1 MSSYGYSRYGLR
13 RYRSKRYTG
22 YRRRRYSSYRPTSIK
37 RAIGNSIAAYQQRD
51 SSTVVINR
59 ITTASITVPNGASN
73 AGYYFS
79 LWNELIKSQ
88 FYPNYSSMYDQMKM
102 ISALIK
108 VTGFAAA
115 SATTINISPQV
126 VTAFDRN
133 GIDNVVTSTGGE
145 GEQPAVT
152 TYTPQD
158 INYDLISTY
167 SSAQLRSWSLGN
179 SFVTSRR
186 ISPSTLAEKSMYVS
200 TVQPSA
206 LQLGTTD
213 GAASAG
219 ANNLCNP
226 FQDQSYPY
234 KPIFFI
240 GVDQGVSN
248 ASATSTT
255 YTFKV
260 EMEFSVVFRGMRK
273 PSSVYSEGEGA
284 TGIIPGGSTE
294 TASNVSLV
302 PYTNVIEDNGPFL
315 VYSPPG
321 VAYNVVSLTIN
332 VPQEIID
339 QEVPEY
345 KLTNESI
352 AIYENKT
359 VTVTPP
365 EGYDG
370 LTQVTITTDVPQ
382 NPLLTRLEQNITKN
396 GDYTFTA
403 PAEYDGLS
411 TVQLH
416 VDIPSSPS
424 VPNFVITG
432 VIFSGVANIP
442 GFPNSLKQYVPFT
455 DFQYVGPQVSVA
467 PQRGLI
473 SISRLFSN
481 YSDVLYYSVVVY
493 ASGTSNIYLSDSY
506 YAVSGPYNLSSTYFW
521 LAVDSET
528 PVVPLYDNANDST
541 RVGYTLPVAF
551 YTFEGLDIVE

>member
-1 MSSYGYSRYGLR
+1 MAGYGLR
-13 RYRSKRYTG
+13 RYRSKRYAG
-22 YRRRRYSSYRPTSIK
+22 YPSRRYSTYRSPSIRK
-37 RAIGNSIAAYQQRD
+37 AIGNTIAAYQQRD

-59 ITTASITVPNGASN
+59 ITTASITVPAGASN
-73 AGYYFS
+73 SGYYFS

-88 FYPNYSSMYDQMKM
+88 FYPNYSTMYDQMKM

-115 SATTINISPQV
+115 SATTINISPQI

-200 TVQPSA
+200 TIQPSA

-213 GAASAG
+213 GAGSAG
-219 ANNLCNP
+219 ANNLTNP
-226 FQDQSYPY
+226 FQDQAYPY

-240 GVDQGVSN
+240 GVDQGVAN
-248 ASATSTT
+248 ASTTTTT

-284 TGIIPGGSTE
+284 TGIIPGGSSE

-302 PYTNVIEDNGPFL
+302 PYTNVIEDNGPHL
-315 VYSPPG
+315 VFAPPG
-321 VAYNVVSLTIN
+321 VAYNVVSLNIN

-352 AIYENKT
+352 MIYENKT

-382 NPLLTRLEQNITKN
+382 NPLLTRIEQNITKN

-411 TVQLH
+411 TLQLH
-416 VDIPSSPS
+416 VDVPQSSGGGS
-424 VPNFVITG
+424 GLVITG
-432 VIFSGVANIP
+432 VIFSRVSNIP
-442 GFPNSLKQYVPFT
+442 ANPNAAKGFIPFT
-455 DFQYVGPQVSVA
+455 DFQYVGPQTLITA
-467 PQRGLI
+467 RLGCI
-473 SISRLFSN
+473 SISQVFLN
-481 YSDVLYYSVVVY
+481 YSDELYYNVLVF
-493 ASGTSNIYLSDSY
+493 ADPPTGNTAIYLSNSY
-506 YAVSGPYNLSSTYFW
+506 YALGSSASVSVLYFW
-521 LAVDSET
+521 LAADENT
-528 PVVPLYDNANDST
+528 PIVPLYDYGGDTT
-541 RVGYTLPVAF
+541 RISYALPARF